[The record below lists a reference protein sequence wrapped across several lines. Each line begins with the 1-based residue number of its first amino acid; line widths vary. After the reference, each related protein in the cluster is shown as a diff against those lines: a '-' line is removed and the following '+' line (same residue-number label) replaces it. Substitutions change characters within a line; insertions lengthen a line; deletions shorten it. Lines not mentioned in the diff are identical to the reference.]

1 MQEKAAG
8 ECIQLR
14 KQYEKAQDI
23 IKKEKRFVAAKS
35 SVHER
40 FQKTVQQLYRLQ
52 NCTFN
57 VTAH

>member
-1 MQEKAAG
+1 MQEKAAV

-23 IKKEKRFVAAKS
+23 IKKEKHFVVAKS
-35 SVHER
+35 SVPER
-40 FQKTVQQLYRLQ
+40 FQKTVQQLSRLQ